1 MTVASVSRE
10 SLVVSP
16 TRGRR
21 TVIAVAVAGNGS
33 VIEAATP
40 HPTPDISAK
49 PDTWECTKA

>member
-1 MTVASVSRE
+1 
-10 SLVVSP
+10 
-16 TRGRR
+16 
-21 TVIAVAVAGNGS
+21 VIAVAVAGNGS